1 MISLSTSRD
10 STDKLLKLVTGFNKV
25 VNQYTK
31 IIKVPSHRNN
41 KIENVI
47 EETESQKRSTTN
59 KL

>member
-10 STDKLLKLVTGFNKV
+10 STDKPLKLVTGFNKA